1 MKYDTIAIR
10 MQTDEGLPIDIPNIQ
25 ELALLIATEVHN
37 LMKEQGIEAGLEVLY
52 GGVKSDTWNQAM
64 KEVEA

>member
-1 MKYDTIAIR
+1 

-37 LMKEQGIEAGLEVLY
+37 LMNENGIQAGLEVLY
-52 GGVKSDTWNQAM
+52 GGVNIDTWNKAM
-64 KEVEA
+64 KEVEE

>member
-37 LMKEQGIEAGLEVLY
+37 LMGETGVKGGLEILY
-52 GGVKSDTWNQAM
+52 GGVESDTWNQAM

>member
-10 MQTDEGLPIDIPNIQ
+10 MQTDDGLPIDIPNIQ

-37 LMKEQGIEAGLEVLY
+37 LMSENGIQAGLEVLY
-52 GGVKSDTWNQAM
+52 GGVNIDTWNKAM
-64 KEVEA
+64 TEVEE

>member
-37 LMKEQGIEAGLEVLY
+37 LMNENGIQAGLEVLY
-52 GGVKSDTWNQAM
+52 GGVNIDTWNKAM
-64 KEVEA
+64 REVEE

>member
-1 MKYDTIAIR
+1 

-37 LMKEQGIEAGLEVLY
+37 LMKEQGIEAGALNLTL
-52 GGVKSDTWNQAM
+52 GIKP
-64 KEVEA
+64 

>member
-25 ELALLIATEVHN
+25 ELALVIATEVHN
-37 LMKEQGIEAGLEVLY
+37 LMNENGIQAGLEVLY
-52 GGVKSDTWNQAM
+52 GGVNIDTWNKAM
-64 KEVEA
+64 KEVEE

>member
-10 MQTDEGLPIDIPNIQ
+10 MQTDDGLPIDIPNIQ

-37 LMKEQGIEAGLEVLY
+37 LMNENGIQAGLEVLY
-52 GGVKSDTWNQAM
+52 GGVNIDTWNKAM
-64 KEVEA
+64 KEVEE

>member
-25 ELALLIATEVHN
+25 ELALLIATEVHS